1 MVSKDNADIV
11 RDWLALDPRADWEA
25 TPDDF
30 GEVVAA
36 LDALV
41 AERDEARRLEFVRL
55 GEAQQANEL
64 RLAAEAARDEALKR
78 IALETQGMRDSRGGH
93 MKRDPSYDALNRER
107 EEAFADAARW
117 RARTH
122 AAEADLADAL
132 HEAADMTAG
141 QTAALAR
148 AEAAEAER
156 DEAQERVKYMS
167 DGGKAYRAEAR
178 KWAERERARAVA
190 AEAEVARLREVLE
203 TSVGCWEE
211 DARGWRDVLS
221 YFNAQPDADRHDAKE
236 LIAAIEQRASTV
248 AENANVARAA
258 LAPSATGGEG

>member
-148 AEAAEAER
+148 AEAAEAALQIVPL
-156 DEAQERVKYMS
+156 D
-167 DGGKAYRAEAR
+167 
-178 KWAERERARAVA
+178 KWEKLANGDIMD
-190 AEAEVARLREVLE
+190 LI
-203 TSVGCWEE
+203 
-211 DARGWRDVLS
+211 DVDTMLAFLS
-221 YFNAQPDADRHDAKE
+221 A
-236 LIAAIEQRASTV
+236 
-248 AENANVARAA
+248 ARAA
-258 LAPSATGGEG
+258 LTDKNE

>member
-1 MVSKDNADIV
+1 M

-156 DEAQERVKYMS
+156 DKFKGV
-167 DGGKAYRAEAR
+167 
-178 KWAERERARAVA
+178 V
-190 AEAEVARLREVLE
+190 V
-203 TSVGCWEE
+203 
-211 DARGWRDVLS
+211 
-221 YFNAQPDADRHDAKE
+221 
-236 LIAAIEQRASTV
+236 LIASKKCLNGNSSCDWPCVVCI
-248 AENANVARAA
+248 ARAA
-258 LAPSATGGEG
+258 LGGQDSPEFKNE